1 LNIREYIS
9 SGILESYALGELT
22 QSERLEVERNLAQYP
37 ELRAELAAIE
47 ETMEAFLMKAA
58 RTPRAEVKEKI
69 EQKIFAREA
78 KVVSMTPWRLVAAAS
93 IIIAVTSSILAYT
106 YYNNWKQSET
116 SLNELRAMNE
126 QVARDYNQVNQRLGD
141 IETQMQIINNPAF
154 ERVVM
159 KGTANAPEAL
169 ASVYWNKTSQEV
181 FLSVQNLKS
190 LAKDQQYQLWAIVDG
205 KPVDMGVFDAST
217 ALLKMKTTGK
227 AAAFAVTI
235 EPRGGKSSPS
245 LETMQVLGN
254 T

>member
-1 LNIREYIS
+1 MNIKEYIS

-22 QSERLEVERNLAQYP
+22 ETERLDVERNLAQHP
-37 ELRAELAAIE
+37 ELRKELALIE
-47 ETMEAFLMKAA
+47 ETMEVFFMNAGKQ
-58 RTPRAEVKEKI
+58 PRANVKEKVMA
-69 EQKIFAREA
+69 QAKAG
-78 KVVSMTPWRLVAAAS
+78 KVVEMTSMWRYVAAAS
-93 IIIAVTSSILAYT
+93 IVIALTSSVLAYNF
-106 YYNNWKQSET
+106 YNNWKTTET
-116 SLNELRAMNE
+116 SLLELRALNE

-154 ERVVM
+154 QRIVM

-181 FLSVQNLKS
+181 FLSVQNLKA

-205 KPVDMGVFDAST
+205 KPVDMGVFDTST

>member
-1 LNIREYIS
+1 MNIKEYIS

-22 QSERLEVERNLAQYP
+22 ETERIEVERNLAQYP
-37 ELRAELAAIE
+37 ELRKELALVE
-47 ETMEAFLMKAA
+47 ETMEVFFMNAGKQ
-58 RTPRAEVKEKI
+58 PRPAVKEKVMSSV
-69 EQKIFAREA
+69 KTG
-78 KVVSMTPWRLVAAAS
+78 KVVEMVSVWRFVAAAS
-93 IIIAVTSSILAYT
+93 VIIAITSSTLAYNY
-106 YYNNWKQSET
+106 YYNWKTTET
-116 SLNELRAMNE
+116 SLLELRALNE

-154 ERVVM
+154 QRVVM

-169 ASVYWNKTSQEV
+169 ASVYWNQTSQEV
-181 FLSVQNLKS
+181 FLSIQNLKA
-190 LAKDQQYQLWAIVDG
+190 LAANQQYQLWAIVDG
-205 KPVDMGVFDAST
+205 KPVDMGVFDNST
-217 ALLKMKTTGK
+217 ALLKMKATGK